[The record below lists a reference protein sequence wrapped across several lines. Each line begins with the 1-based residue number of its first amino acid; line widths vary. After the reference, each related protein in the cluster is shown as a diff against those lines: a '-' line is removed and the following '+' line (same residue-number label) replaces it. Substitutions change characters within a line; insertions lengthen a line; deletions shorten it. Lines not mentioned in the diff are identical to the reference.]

1 MCSQTKL
8 DRGIICNQLMQKK
21 KSNKQNELL
30 TVCWWLILALRKM
43 PLPLLKQT
51 VHMQFTYFSIIN
63 IKIMHTI
70 SPFILL
76 TYMYTNFQ
84 CLFVPEL
91 DSFHFYG
98 LAGLVSGC
106 RRRNCSFLSFSI
118 KPPKFWSIFFLSSLL
133 LYIPGEEDWRV
144 VNKLWLYYFIQL
156 PSKSQFAP
164 NT

>member
-21 KSNKQNELL
+21 KSNKQNKLL
-30 TVCWWLILALRKM
+30 TVCWWSILALRKM

-84 CLFVPEL
+84 YVYSSLNL
-91 DSFHFYG
+91 T
-98 LAGLVSGC
+98 L
-106 RRRNCSFLSFSI
+106 
-118 KPPKFWSIFFLSSLL
+118 SIFMGLLVWSVVAGAGIVLSCLSLL
-133 LYIPGEEDWRV
+133 SHQSFDLFFSCHPCYCTYLVRKIRG
-144 VNKLWLYYFIQL
+144 
-156 PSKSQFAP
+156 
-164 NT
+164 